1 METSEAMTTTATPMR
16 PAHSEPRPSRRR
28 PTAARILLYVVLVAG
43 AVVMVY
49 PLVWMFF
56 ASMKPVDEIF
66 ATSWLLPTRWVAE
79 NYSIGWAGL
88 GDVSFGRF
96 FANSILVAV
105 SAVVGNAIA
114 CSMAAYAFGRL
125 EFPFKRVAFV
135 AMMVTIMLPAQ
146 VTIIPQYVIFQSW
159 GWVNT
164 YWPLVLP
171 KFLAT
176 DAFFIFLMVQFLR
189 GIPRELDDAAEID
202 GCNRG
207 QVFLLII
214 LPLLRP
220 ALVTTAI
227 FTFLW
232 TYNDFFTPLIYLS
245 QTALY
250 TVPLALRQFL
260 DTSGTSQWGAMF
272 AMSTLSILPSLVLFV
287 LFQRQIV
294 DGVATTGIK
303 G

>member
-1 METSEAMTTTATPMR
+1 MTTTATPMK
-16 PAHSEPRPSRRR
+16 PARTAPRPPQRR
-28 PTAARILLYVVLVAG
+28 PSPARILLYVALVAG
-43 AVVMVY
+43 AAVMVY

-56 ASMKPVDEIF
+56 ASLKPADEIF
-66 ATSWLLPTRWVAE
+66 ATSWLLPTRWLPE
-79 NYSIGWAGL
+79 NYSIGWAGV

-96 FANSILVAV
+96 FANSMLVAV
-105 SAVVGNAIA
+105 GAVVGNAIA
-114 CSMAAYAFGRL
+114 CSMAAYAFARL
-125 EFPFKRVAFV
+125 EFPGKRLAFV
-135 AMMVTIMLPAQ
+135 AMMATMMMPAQ
-146 VTIIPQYVIFQSW
+146 VTIIPHYVIFQSW

-171 KFLAT
+171 KFLAV
-176 DAFFIFLMVQFLR
+176 DAFFIFLIVQFVR
-189 GIPRELDDAAEID
+189 GLPRELDDAAEID

-207 QVFLLII
+207 QVFLRII

-232 TYNDFFTPLIYLS
+232 TYNDFFSPLIYLS

-260 DTSGTSQWGAMF
+260 DTSGESQWGPMF
-272 AMSTLSILPSLVLFV
+272 AMSTLSIVPSLVLFV

-294 DGVATTGIK
+294 DGVATTGMK